1 MYWVKL
7 FNVCWKFGVVPS
19 LWKHSIIVPIPKKR
33 MRGVCDANNFRGIS
47 LTSLVCKIMCMV
59 LNKRLTTFLEA
70 EGISVDEQG
79 GFRSGR
85 SCRDQI
91 LSLLLI
97 GQSILAKRPSGM
109 LSAFIDFKKAYDRVN
124 RKKLWSCLEG
134 YGVNGGFLTFLKGLY
149 GGSVSQVRI
158 GGCLGEEFE
167 VVKGLRQGCVLSP
180 VLFSLYINSLVTELK
195 DRECGVVCGE
205 IMVPGLLFA
214 DDTAL
219 LAESADDMRK
229 SLQCLQSWCEKWSVE
244 INVEKSAVMHM
255 RKSGINKCAEQF
267 RIGDEVLPWVS
278 TYKYLGCL
286 VDDSLNC
293 SNMVKHRVEMG
304 SRALGAWLR
313 KCRESVGEVNGK
325 SFMKLMQSLVESV
338 LLYGAEIWGCHQK
351 LDGLYQLQLRALRIF
366 FGVGVR
372 HPKVSLMIEADAFPV
387 VWLAR
392 MRCVAFWLKVMTNP
406 MFEGRILRA
415 VALVVA
421 DSGGGW
427 MKNLKKCMG
436 CFGWNEIGV
445 EEVKGLS
452 YGEIT
457 TMLQA
462 CARRRVEDEWDD
474 ELATKPKLALLRLLK
489 ERGGESR
496 CLDVGDKGKR
506 RLMMMIR
513 GGTAPLRIECGR
525 WRGLGREERTCGEC
539 DTGKVEDVHH
549 WLLECERWEDE
560 RADLFKSLTRVYPNF
575 ELLTNDEKLFNII
588 LDEGCKHLPI
598 LKIISKMWI
607 ARFN

>member
-1 MYWVKL
+1 M
-7 FNVCWKFGVVPS
+7 
-19 LWKHSIIVPIPKKR
+19 
-33 MRGVCDANNFRGIS
+33 
-47 LTSLVCKIMCMV
+47 
-59 LNKRLTTFLEA
+59 
-70 EGISVDEQG
+70 
-79 GFRSGR
+79 
-85 SCRDQI
+85 
-91 LSLLLI
+91 
-97 GQSILAKRPSGM
+97 
-109 LSAFIDFKKAYDRVN
+109 
-124 RKKLWSCLEG
+124 
-134 YGVNGGFLTFLKGLY
+134 
-149 GGSVSQVRI
+149 
-158 GGCLGEEFE
+158 
-167 VVKGLRQGCVLSP
+167 
-180 VLFSLYINSLVTELK
+180 
-195 DRECGVVCGE
+195 
-205 IMVPGLLFA
+205 
-214 DDTAL
+214 
-219 LAESADDMRK
+219 
-229 SLQCLQSWCEKWSVE
+229 
-244 INVEKSAVMHM
+244 EKSAVMHM

-415 VALVVA
+415 VALVAA

-539 DTGKVEDVHH
+539 DTGKVEDVQH

-575 ELLTNDEKLFNII
+575 ELLTNDEKLFII